1 MDRVHRVGQRWRRR
15 GLARALISHSLR
27 VQKQAG
33 MQESGLGVDSEHL
46 DGALRVY
53 QDCGFVVARRNCI
66 YRKPMVPAA

>member
-1 MDRVHRVGQRWRRR
+1 
-15 GLARALISHSLR
+15 
-27 VQKQAG
+27 